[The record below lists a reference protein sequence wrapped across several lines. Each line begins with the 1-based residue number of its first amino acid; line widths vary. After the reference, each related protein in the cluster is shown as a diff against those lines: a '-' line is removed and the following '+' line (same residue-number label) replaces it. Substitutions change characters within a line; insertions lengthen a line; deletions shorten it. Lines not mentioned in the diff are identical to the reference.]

1 MSDYPGHRR
10 HHHGSHEALFTGIAV
25 KGQSAGKNPASCGGR
40 ADTTQRKKPRTS
52 DQTEDSSDATTP
64 RSPVSSDADDSGPEI
79 ESPPTPTHNGTQHRT
94 LDDDEAI
101 ERAANLIPARRTV
114 NTPAENG
121 IIEEVSCTN
130 FMCHSHLTIKLG
142 PLINFIIGHN
152 GSGKSAV
159 LTALQLCLG
168 GKAASTSRGQNL
180 KAFIKEGR
188 ETATLRV
195 KIKNKGPSAF
205 KPEVFGDSI
214 TVERRFSRSGAT
226 QFFVRGTDKKVQG
239 RNKTDVDD
247 LLDYFTLQLDNPM
260 NVLTQDMARQFL
272 SVNQPKDKYKFFY
285 KGTHLEALDLTYRE
299 IESGLALSAV
309 KLQAIA
315 EQVEAALNKYNDA
328 RRASARAGSLRRLRE
343 EIATFD
349 AQLAWIQ
356 VQAKEAEA
364 NKIQDE
370 LEDIDIRIDELQ
382 DEERR
387 ASENYADAEKD
398 HETAKAK
405 VDEIGKELEPL
416 EAQKTKVQTVFNGRK
431 RELQDILTQQREI
444 RSNHQG
450 AKRDVKDTE
459 KSIAEEKAKLQSK
472 AGGRLED
479 LQTKITACEEDIK
492 QQHLERHRIES
503 DLKEA
508 EQRLGTAKTAT
519 ARARSALDE
528 KETIVQQSR
537 RRIQDIE
544 RERSSNSMNPNV
556 EALVG
561 AINRDDG
568 FLEKPVGPVWRH
580 VTLLDPKWSSVL
592 ERSFGTALDGFC
604 VTSQADSKRLSKM
617 MRRFNW

>member
-1 MSDYPGHRR
+1 
-10 HHHGSHEALFTGIAV
+10 
-25 KGQSAGKNPASCGGR
+25 
-40 ADTTQRKKPRTS
+40 
-52 DQTEDSSDATTP
+52 
-64 RSPVSSDADDSGPEI
+64 VSSDADDSGPEI
-79 ESPPTPTHNGTQHRT
+79 ESPPTSTHTGTQHRA

-101 ERAANLIPARRTV
+101 ERAANLIPARRSV
-114 NTPAENG
+114 SAPADNG

-159 LTALQLCLG
+159 LTALTLCLG
-168 GKAASTSRGQNL
+168 GKASSTNRGQNL

-195 KIKNKGPSAF
+195 RIKNRGPSAY
-205 KPEVFGDSI
+205 KPELYGESLI
-214 TVERRFSRSGAT
+214 VERQFSRSGVSS
-226 QFFVRGTDKKVQG
+226 FKVRDSNKKVQA
-239 RNKTDVDD
+239 RSKVDVDD
-247 LLDYFTLQLDNPM
+247 ILDYFTLQLDNPM

-272 SVNQPKDKYKFFY
+272 SAQQPKEKYKFFY
-285 KGTHLEALDLTYRE
+285 KGTHLEALDHTYRE
-299 IESGLALSAV
+299 IESGMALSAV

-315 EQVEAALNKYNDA
+315 EQVDAAMNKHNDA
-328 RRASARAGSLRRLRE
+328 QRASARAGSLRRLRE
-343 EIATFD
+343 EIAAFD

-370 LEDIDIRIDELQ
+370 LEDIDIRISELQ

-387 ASENYADAEKD
+387 ASENYTDAEKD
-398 HETAKAK
+398 HEVAKAK
-405 VDEIGKELEPL
+405 VDEIGRELEPL
-416 EAQKTKVQTVFNGRK
+416 EAQKSEVQTVFNNRK

-479 LQTKITACEEDIK
+479 IQTKIAACEEDIK
-492 QQHLERHRIES
+492 QQHLERHRLES
-503 DLKEA
+503 DLTEA
-508 EQRLGTAKTAT
+508 EQRSGAAKTAT
-519 ARARSALDE
+519 ARARAALEE

-544 RERSSNSMNPNV
+544 RERSSHSMNPNV

-561 AINRDDG
+561 AISRDDG

-580 VTLLDPKWSSVL
+580 VTLLDPKWSSIL

-617 MRRFNW
+617 MRKFNW